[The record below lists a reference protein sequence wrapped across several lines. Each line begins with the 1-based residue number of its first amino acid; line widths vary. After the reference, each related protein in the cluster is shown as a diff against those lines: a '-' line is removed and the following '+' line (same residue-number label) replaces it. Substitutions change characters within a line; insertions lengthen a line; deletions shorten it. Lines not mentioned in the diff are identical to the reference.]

1 MRITRRIGA
10 AAVAIAAVSSSPN
23 AAVTSSPDAS
33 APVEE
38 KDSAQIWFERALS
51 LDIGDAGAPDAVQAF
66 AAMRRAAD
74 LGNTQAEFN
83 VAAMLDS
90 GRGAPRDG
98 AQASIWYA
106 RAAPA
111 GNRRAAFNLG
121 QLYESGEGVP
131 SNADLARAWYAAA
144 GLPAARERIGEV
156 KSPANRPASVRSP
169 EPIFPLKTS
178 ALEPGS
184 QQVDLVWTSA
194 VEPEAAREAWSGF
207 VDVSS
212 VHLPLPAGAEN
223 FAWRVSAVARGLAN
237 YAVSGWSVF
246 AVPPS

>member
-1 MRITRRIGA
+1 MRITTRIGA

-23 AAVTSSPDAS
+23 AAETSSADAS
-33 APVEE
+33 APMEQ

-90 GRGAPRDG
+90 GRGTPRDV

-106 RAAPA
+106 RRGGCRGAKTPPSISASFMKA
-111 GNRRAAFNLG
+111 EGRAI
-121 QLYESGEGVP
+121 
-131 SNADLARAWYAAA
+131 NADLARAWYAAA

-169 EPIFPLKTS
+169 EPVFPLKTS
-178 ALEPGS
+178 AIEPGS
-184 QQVDLVWTSA
+184 QQVDLVWTSE
-194 VEPEAAREAWSGF
+194 VEPRLYAISS
-207 VDVSS
+207 SS
-212 VHLPLPAGAEN
+212 VSLTRVPRARPGAD
-223 FAWRVSAVARGLAN
+223 S
-237 YAVSGWSVF
+237 
-246 AVPPS
+246 